1 MGEAIGRLI
10 GFLFVGIFSL
20 IFGGI
25 GAIFRAIKEGNANS
39 NLLANAK
46 KSEGVI
52 VRTPP
57 IIPLEARFEHTHI
70 LAGSGHGKTQLLQKM
85 ILEDMQAL
93 KEGKGSLAVID
104 SQGDLINKIVHL
116 ADMRDL
122 KDKLILIDPNNI
134 EYPPALN
141 LFDFGLGRLDTYNA
155 LERERLLNGA
165 VALYEYLFGALLGAE
180 LTMRQNVVFR
190 YVAKLLVTVEGATIH
205 TMLEFIESPDTI
217 RPYLD
222 RVDRTTRHFFESQF
236 FSPAF
241 KETRQQIQA
250 RLWGVLSNST
260 LERMFANEKNKLDI
274 YSSLNSGCILL
285 INTAKD
291 LLKQDGCQIMGRFFI
306 ALIGQAVQERAVIPE
321 DKRRSTFLYV
331 DEAHDYFDDNL
342 ENLINQLRKYKV
354 GLIIAHQNLGQ
365 LSGKLKETVMAS
377 TTTKIMGGLSA
388 SDAAVLAK
396 QTGFSVE
403 YLMSM
408 KKEKDWTN
416 FAVDVKNHSAASLGG
431 HSFKIPYGMLE
442 NRKKLTQEE
451 YDAIILENASK
462 YAMRVPEP
470 EVVTAAVA
478 RAQALAEP
486 EMI

>member
-1 MGEAIGRLI
+1 MGEAIGRVI
-10 GFLFVGIFSL
+10 GFLLVGIFEL

-25 GAIFRAIKEGNANS
+25 GAIFRTVKTNNANAR
-39 NLLANAK
+39 LVANAK
-46 KSEGVI
+46 RSEGVI
-52 VRTPP
+52 MRTPP
-57 IIPLEARFEHTHI
+57 IIPHEARFEHTHI
-70 LAGSGHGKTQLLQKM
+70 CAGSGHGKTQLLQKM

-93 KEGKGSLAVID
+93 KDGKGSLVVID
-104 SQGDLINKIVHL
+104 SQGDLINKISHL

-122 KDKLILIDPNNI
+122 RDKLILIDPNNI

-141 LFDFGLGRLDTYNA
+141 LFDFGLERLETYNA

-180 LTMRQNVVFR
+180 LTMRQGVVFR
-190 YVAKLLVTVEGATIH
+190 YLAKLLVTVEGATIH
-205 TMLEFIESPDTI
+205 TMLAFVESPDTI

-236 FSPAF
+236 FSPAY
-241 KETRQQIQA
+241 KETRQQIEA
-250 RLWGVLSNST
+250 RLWGVLSNSV

-274 YSSLNSGCILL
+274 YNSLNNGCLLL

-306 ALIGQAVQERAVIPE
+306 ALIGQAIQERAVIPE
-321 DKRRSTFLYV
+321 EKRRSTFLYV

-365 LSGKLKETVMAS
+365 LSNKLKDTVMAS
-377 TTTKIMGGLSA
+377 TTTKMVGGLSA
-388 SDAAVLAK
+388 SDAAAFAREMGFDENFVKGQAK
-396 QTGFSVE
+396 E
-403 YLMSM
+403 R
-408 KKEKDWTN
+408 DWTN
-416 FAVDVKNHSAASLGG
+416 FAVRVKGREVWG
-431 HSFKIPYGMLE
+431 SFKIPFGMLE
-442 NRKKLTQEE
+442 SRKKLTAEE
-451 YDAIILENASK
+451 YDALILENASK

-478 RAQALAEP
+478 KAHSLAAP
-486 EMI
+486 EML